1 MAKHSV
7 HSVFS
12 WGKKDLDNVVT
23 DGDSLY
29 TSLYQSGSI
38 TDPTKEKLL
47 CIQDLPQQYTFNSN
61 AFKFEYGDFVFGF
74 VDVVDGEFI
83 LSGACV
89 TLLDGLQSMFE
100 KYDTCFL
107 TLTGSTCAI
116 IKQNG
121 QFAIVD
127 SHARSSTGM
136 PDGDGF
142 SVVVY
147 YKTLSCV
154 LRHIKHLAACI
165 GGNLKVFELSGV
177 CVHQVKS
184 RPTFCETQKQ
194 HCVD

>member
-1 MAKHSV
+1 MMSLSAGQFSICGINVDIISSDMSPFVNSEIDRTICASTAKDTEQSPPSTSNETESVSSIRGSFHQGDRQFQWAGKQCVAISLAVMAKHSV

-83 LSGACV
+83 LSGA
-89 TLLDGLQSMFE
+89 
-100 KYDTCFL
+100 
-107 TLTGSTCAI
+107 
-116 IKQNG
+116 
-121 QFAIVD
+121 
-127 SHARSSTGM
+127 
-136 PDGDGF
+136 
-142 SVVVY
+142 
-147 YKTLSCV
+147 
-154 LRHIKHLAACI
+154 
-165 GGNLKVFELSGV
+165 
-177 CVHQVKS
+177 
-184 RPTFCETQKQ
+184 
-194 HCVD
+194 